1 MHVYRLY
8 NSLTL
13 EKYQYDEDLN
23 ALFYD
28 GFNADYIVD
37 QIGDL
42 SLFYAENID
51 DSEWISP
58 QLIKNILIH
67 FMEHRIIE
75 QKNADTIFEFIK
87 NDEITYKPELF
98 NGEGYK
104 CSIIGAGQELREID
118 LYIADDKAR
127 RYYSENQNYKWLN
140 KLRLEE
146 VEVIKNKM
154 IRFYREV
161 K

>member
-8 NSLTL
+8 NTLTL

-28 GFNADYIVD
+28 GFNADYIVN

-51 DSEWISP
+51 DSEWISH

-75 QKNADTIFEFIK
+75 QK
-87 NDEITYKPELF
+87 
-98 NGEGYK
+98 K
-104 CSIIGAGQELREID
+104 C
-118 LYIADDKAR
+118 
-127 RYYSENQNYKWLN
+127 RYY
-140 KLRLEE
+140 
-146 VEVIKNKM
+146 
-154 IRFYREV
+154 F
-161 K
+161 

>member
-28 GFNADYIVD
+28 GFNADYVVD

-42 SLFYAENID
+42 SLFYAEMID
-51 DSEWISP
+51 DSDWISP
-58 QLIKNILIH
+58 QLIKEILIH
-67 FMEHRIIE
+67 FKKNRIIE
-75 QKNADTIFEFIK
+75 KKMTDNIFESIK
-87 NDEITYKPELF
+87 NDVIVYKPELF

-104 CSIIGAGQELREID
+104 CSMIDAGQELREID
-118 LYIADDKAR
+118 LYIADEKAR
-127 RYYSENQNYKWLN
+127 RYYSGYQNYKWLST
-140 KLRLEE
+140 LPLENIE
-146 VEVIKNKM
+146 AIKTMM
-154 IRFYREV
+154 IRFYKKV
-161 K
+161 T

>member
-67 FMEHRIIE
+67 FMEHRAIE
-75 QKNADTIFEFIK
+75 QKIADNIFEFIK
-87 NDEITYKPELF
+87 NDDIACKPELF

-118 LYIADDKAR
+118 LYIADEKAR
-127 RYYSENQNYKWLN
+127 RYYSKNQNYKWLN
-140 KLRLEE
+140 KLALEE
-146 VEVIKNKM
+146 IEGIKNKM

>member
-42 SLFYAENID
+42 SLFYAEMID
-51 DSEWISP
+51 DSDWISP
-58 QLIKNILIH
+58 QLIKEILIH
-67 FMEHRIIE
+67 FKKNRIIE
-75 QKNADTIFEFIK
+75 NNVTDDIVESIK
-87 NDEITYKPELF
+87 NDDIVYKPELF
-98 NGEGYK
+98 NGLGYK
-104 CSIIGAGQELREID
+104 CSMIDAGQELREID
-118 LYIADDKAR
+118 LYIADEKAR
-127 RYYSENQNYKWLN
+127 RYYSENQNYKWLST
-140 KLRLEE
+140 LPLEE
-146 VEVIKNKM
+146 VEMIKTKM
-154 IRFYREV
+154 IRFYNTV
-161 K
+161 L